1 MVDNYNIRDVD
12 FEEITE
18 DSQKEEKSIRGA
30 ALYYST
36 NQVATILGESDS
48 KIRYYSNVFDEL
60 LNIEISNKQRR
71 YKQED
76 IDKLKFIIE
85 LKNEGM
91 TLKQI
96 KEYCEEVD
104 FHNGEISVKESNPLA
119 IQTLAKA
126 LMEEQTK
133 QIENLK
139 TELFEQLKEFI
150 VSQNIEQSKVLENI
164 KEEIAVTVDEVVGEK
179 MQTSLSEIKET
190 FKVSYV
196 TKEEIESLKR
206 KKTFLGW
213 LTGK

>member
-18 DSQKEEKSIRGA
+18 DSQKEEKNIRGT

>member
-1 MVDNYNIRDVD
+1 MDNKDYIKDVD
-12 FEEITE
+12 FEEISE
-18 DSQKEEKSIRGA
+18 NNSKEKSIRGK

-36 NQVATILGESDS
+36 NQVATMLDEKDS
-48 KIRYYSNVFDEL
+48 KIRYYTKFFDDILKIEVSNT
-60 LNIEISNKQRR
+60 QRQ
-71 YKQED
+71 YTEED
-76 IDKLKFIIE
+76 IEKLRFIID

-96 KEYCEEVD
+96 KEYCQEVD

-206 KKTFLGW
+206 KKSWFGW
-213 LTGK
+213 LKK

>member
-1 MVDNYNIRDVD
+1 MVNNDDIKEVG

-18 DSQKEEKSIRGA
+18 DSQKEEKNIRGT

-36 NQVATILGESDS
+36 NQVATILGETDS
-48 KIRYYSNVFDEL
+48 KIRYYSNIFDEL
-60 LNIEISNKQRR
+60 LKIEISNKQRR

-104 FHNGEISVKESNPLA
+104 FRNREIAVRESNPLH

-126 LMEEQTK
+126 LMEEQAK

-139 TELFEQLKEFI
+139 FELFEQLKEFI
-150 VSQNIEQSKVLENI
+150 INQNIEQSKTLENM
-164 KEEIAVTVDEVVGEK
+164 KEEIAITVDEVVGEK
-179 MQTSLSEIKET
+179 METSLNEIKET

-196 TKEEIESLKR
+196 TKEEIESLREKKNWFR
-206 KKTFLGW
+206 KL
-213 LTGK
+213 LNI

>member
-1 MVDNYNIRDVD
+1 MVNNDDIKDVG

-18 DSQKEEKSIRGA
+18 DSQKEEKNIRGT

-36 NQVATILGESDS
+36 NQVATILGETDS
-48 KIRYYSNVFDEL
+48 KIRYYSNIFDEL
-60 LNIEISNKQRR
+60 LKIEISNKQRR

-104 FHNGEISVKESNPLA
+104 FYNGEIAVRESNPLH

-126 LMEEQTK
+126 LMEEQAK

-139 TELFEQLKEFI
+139 VELFEQLKDFI
-150 VSQNIEQSKVLENI
+150 LTQNNEHSKTLESIKENI
-164 KEEIAVTVDEVVGEK
+164 VTAVDEVVSEK
-179 MQTSLSEIKET
+179 IDTSLNEIKET
-190 FKVSYV
+190 FKASYV
-196 TKEEIESLKR
+196 SKEEIESLKR
-206 KKTFLGW
+206 KKTFLSW
-213 LTGK
+213 LTRK

>member
-1 MVDNYNIRDVD
+1 MVNNDDIRDVD

-18 DSQKEEKSIRGA
+18 DSQKEEKNIRGT

-139 TELFEQLKEFI
+139 TELFERLKEFI

-206 KKTFLGW
+206 KKSWFGW
-213 LTGK
+213 LKK